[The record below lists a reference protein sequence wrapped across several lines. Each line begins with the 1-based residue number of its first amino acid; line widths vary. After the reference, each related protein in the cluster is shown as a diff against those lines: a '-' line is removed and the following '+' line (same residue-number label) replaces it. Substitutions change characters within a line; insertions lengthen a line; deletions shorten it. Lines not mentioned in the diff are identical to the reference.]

1 VWKRLVLQQDR
12 NTSGTSLGCG
22 TGSGRS
28 SGGVI
33 LHLGVEIG
41 RALGGSLR
49 PARLACSSSTA
60 PSTPG
65 GTSSS
70 RCSRSWGYTCRKRHA
85 AEVDDNFDPHGA
97 LCWCMATMQ
106 EKRVGKKQR
115 NHQLADQ
122 ETARKREGIR
132 KAIPTKVSPKNGNYV
147 SVLAPSSLRKPFE
160 ALQSVRRKQERP
172 HFDQPIHVHKH
183 NPHNTTK
190 STCGHQERSAVTV
203 ADRQQSARDSR

>member
-1 VWKRLVLQQDR
+1 
-12 NTSGTSLGCG
+12 
-22 TGSGRS
+22 
-28 SGGVI
+28 
-33 LHLGVEIG
+33 
-41 RALGGSLR
+41 
-49 PARLACSSSTA
+49 
-60 PSTPG
+60 
-65 GTSSS
+65 
-70 RCSRSWGYTCRKRHA
+70 
-85 AEVDDNFDPHGA
+85 
-97 LCWCMATMQ
+97 MQ

-147 SVLAPSSLRKPFE
+147 SVLAPSSLRKPLK

-203 ADRQQSARDSR
+203 ADRGNRLMTVVKTVLLKQRQGVAILLKRNGR